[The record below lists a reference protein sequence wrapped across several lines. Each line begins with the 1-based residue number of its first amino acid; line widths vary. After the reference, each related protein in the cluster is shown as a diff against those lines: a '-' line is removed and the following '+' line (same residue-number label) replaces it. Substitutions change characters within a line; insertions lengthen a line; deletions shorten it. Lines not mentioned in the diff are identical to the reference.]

1 MRGAKNKGG
10 FTLLE
15 VLIATVVLAIS
26 LSGLYVLLRSG
37 IKTTDAVLTDVELL
51 EASNDMLYR
60 AYRGRIKTTEMG
72 VYREL
77 KGYENLMYRIDRTPT
92 GIEDIYEY
100 KLSVKKDGREIV
112 YRYYK

>member
-1 MRGAKNKGG
+1 MKRLKHSRG

-37 IKTTDAVLTDVELL
+37 IRTTDAMLTEVELL

-60 AYRGRIKTTEMG
+60 AYRGKISTTELG

-77 KGYENLMYRIDRTPT
+77 RGYNNLMYRINRTPT

-100 KLSVKKDGREIV
+100 ELYIKKDGKEIV

>member
-1 MRGAKNKGG
+1 MKRAVDKRG

-26 LSGLYVLLRSG
+26 LSGLYMLLRSG

-51 EASNDMLYR
+51 EASNDLLYR
-60 AYRGRIKTTEMG
+60 AYREKLGLTETGSYRKADEYEGIK
-72 VYREL
+72 
-77 KGYENLMYRIDRTPT
+77 YRIDRTPT
-92 GIEDIYEY
+92 GIEDVYEY
-100 KLSVKKDGREIV
+100 RLSVKKDGRTVV